1 MFFDLLISPIT
12 APLKGLSWIGEK
24 ILEQADTLDDT
35 ENLKKQLLELQLRF
49 DMGDLEEEEFELQEE
64 ELLLAIQAMEDEARR
79 NAEEE
84 DEDQLG

>member
-24 ILEQADTLDDT
+24 ILEQADTQLDDT

-79 NAEEE
+79 NAAEDDEE
-84 DEDQLG
+84 